1 MKFFVRALS
10 FFRQDRW
17 HIFLLMGLI
26 GCSVIVGLLQA
37 WPMAILVDAVLS
49 PVPRSDW
56 MHRLFLAPLPDD
68 RLSQV
73 IGITL
78 IGMFLKLLQDSIFL
92 WRTMLNYGLKYRG
105 TSRVRRKLYD
115 KLQEL
120 GLAYQRRC
128 PQGDSIY
135 RLSTD
140 ALGPFGILD
149 TIIGTTVAAVTLTGM
164 TLVMLS
170 RSVPLTLF
178 ALSIAPALLLTAR
191 YFGRVIKRRTLESK
205 QADAD
210 LTTATQRGISCMSL
224 IQSFCRNA
232 KEALRFGRAVDTSA
246 DSAMRMHWKESLYP
260 LAVQSIFALG
270 GAIIFGY
277 GGYLVYRDQ
286 FLTPVPNGLTCGD
299 LMVFMAY
306 LGQLWDPLGFVAGF
320 QARIQTH
327 CAATERVFTVLE
339 QAPAVTPNDEAP
351 ELPLRK
357 RAVVFNGVSFAYPSQ
372 TPVLKNI
379 QATILP
385 GQLVAFVGP
394 SGSGKST
401 LLQLAA
407 RIYDPLGGRVMLDG
421 HDLSTLRLQDVR
433 KHVALIWQDNP
444 LLPASVAENIAY
456 SCPGSSDEDVI
467 AAAQL
472 AGAHE
477 FIEKLPDGYATCVAE
492 NGQNFSG
499 GQKQRLALARAFL
512 SNAPIL
518 CLDEPTS
525 ALDPQSAR
533 LVMDALEQQ
542 RGGRTIILVTHHV
555 EAVATCDQI
564 FVLREGNIVEHGTH
578 EQLLERDGAYVE
590 LLEAAR
596 MEQER
601 SPATDAA

>member
-1 MKFFVRALS
+1 MVFFVRALS
-10 FFRQDRW
+10 YFSPDRW
-17 HIFLLMGLI
+17 RIGLLMFLI
-26 GCSVIVGLLQA
+26 GCSVVVGLLQA
-37 WPMAILVDAVLS
+37 WPMAILVDVVLS
-49 PVPRSDW
+49 PAPRSDW
-56 MHRLFLAPLPDD
+56 MHRLFLAPLPED

-78 IGMFLKLLQDSIFL
+78 IGMFLKFIQDTLHL
-92 WRTMLNYGLKYRG
+92 WRAMLNYSLKYRG
-105 TSRVRRKLYD
+105 TSRVRRNLYD
-115 KLQEL
+115 KLQQL

-149 TIIGTTVAAVTLTGM
+149 TIIGTTVATVTLTAM

-170 RSVPLTLF
+170 RSIPLTLF

-191 YFGRVIKRRTLESK
+191 YFGRVIKRRTLDSK

-210 LTTATQRGISCMSL
+210 LTTATQRGISCMAL
-224 IQSFCRNA
+224 IQTFCRHG

-260 LAVQSIFALG
+260 LAVQSIFAIG

-286 FLTPVPNGLTCGD
+286 FLSPVQHGLTCGD

-306 LGQLWDPLGFVAGF
+306 LGQLWSPLGDVAGF

-327 CAATERVFTVLE
+327 CAATERVFTVLD
-339 QAPAVTPNDEAP
+339 QQPAVTTNDDAA

-357 RAVVFNGVSFAYPSQ
+357 RALVINALSFAYPEQ
-372 TPVLKNI
+372 TPVLQNVN
-379 QATILP
+379 ATILP
-385 GQLVAFVGP
+385 GQMVAFVGP

-407 RIYDPLGGRVMLDG
+407 RIYDPQSGSVALDG

-433 KHVALIWQDNP
+433 RHVALIWQDNP

-456 SCPGSSDEDVI
+456 SFPGACEEDVI

-472 AGAHE
+472 SGAHE
-477 FIEKLPDGYATCVAE
+477 FIEKLPDGYDTSVAE

-499 GQKQRLALARAFL
+499 GQRQRISLARAFL
-512 SNAPIL
+512 STAPIL

-525 ALDPQSAR
+525 ALDPHSAR
-533 LVMDALEQQ
+533 HVLNALEQQ
-542 RGGRTIILVTHHV
+542 RGDRTIILVTHHV
-555 EAVATCDQI
+555 EAVASCDQI
-564 FVLREGNIVEHGTH
+564 FVLRDGVVVEHGSH
-578 EQLLERDGAYVE
+578 EQLIERNGAYVE

-596 MEQER
+596 LSQED
-601 SPATDAA
+601 SSAIDAA